1 MTTVMSGFL
10 PETTGVQ
17 FTARPALRTR
27 DGARTAMKNGPSSSI
42 GNCVI
47 LLFLQT
53 LVKMDG
59 YTIRGGN
66 SCHFHLTRVSFFK
79 RENLLPDFVKLVD
92 GYRSVTICL
101 KLFAQFCIVIFIV
114 LCINKKNLTTWR

>member
-42 GNCVI
+42 GTSCD
-47 LLFLQT
+47 T
-53 LVKMDG
+53 L
-59 YTIRGGN
+59 
-66 SCHFHLTRVSFFK
+66 SFS
-79 RENLLPDFVKLVD
+79 KL
-92 GYRSVTICL
+92 
-101 KLFAQFCIVIFIV
+101 
-114 LCINKKNLTTWR
+114 